1 LVQKSEHPPDR
12 SLWQYLDENTQSV
25 DLIEH
30 ISRCQRCKQRL
41 DELQCTLDS
50 VTHAPQPELSAM
62 LRARTLRS
70 FLGSR
75 RTKPSF
81 MRFCMVRIP
90 LYQVAGIVAAA
101 VLIMH
106 IVGSKAE
113 TDETRHTTALA
124 FHQTL
129 QESLIGP

>member
-1 LVQKSEHPPDR
+1 MVQKSEHPPDK
-12 SLWQYLDENTQSV
+12 SLWQYLDENIQST

-30 ISRCQRCKQRL
+30 ISRCPRCKQRL
-41 DELQCTLDS
+41 DEYKRTLDTI
-50 VTHAPQPELSAM
+50 THAPQPELSAM
-62 LRARTLRS
+62 LRARTIRS

-75 RTKPSF
+75 STTPSF

-106 IVGSKAE
+106 IVGSKTE
-113 TDETRHTTALA
+113 TDNTRHTSALS

-129 QESLIGP
+129 QESLLGP